1 MRMRKFTPLL
11 CAVMFVLGA
20 CASSDDGDGDDDGPP
35 DPPPAAV
42 CGDGTCAS
50 SEVGICTQDC
60 GVNPGTPTCGNGNC
74 ENGENSTTC
83 ASDCPPAGP
92 VCGDNQC
99 DMAGGEN
106 STNCPGDCGGSS
118 SLDCNDF
125 AVLFA
130 CLLCVQDPTQCV
142 PPANPTDCEACT
154 GGGGG
159 GFSFCENMAPD
170 GVCNAAAGEDADTC
184 PEDCP

>member
-1 MRMRKFTPLL
+1 MRKFTPIL
-11 CAVMFVLGA
+11 CVLFFIGA
-20 CASSDDGDGDDDGPP
+20 CASSGEDGGGDDDP
-35 DPPPAAV
+35 PPPAPV

-50 SEVGICTQDC
+50 TEVGVCQDDC
-60 GVNPGTPTCGNGNC
+60 GGGNPNNPVCGNGSC

-83 ASDCPPAGP
+83 AQDCPPAGP
-92 VCGDNQC
+92 VCGDSNC

-106 STNCPGDCGGSS
+106 STNCPGDCGGGGG

-130 CLLCVQDPTQCV
+130 CLLCTSDPTQCV
-142 PPANPTDCEACT
+142 PPANPTDCAACT
-154 GGGGG
+154 GGG
-159 GFSFCENMAPD
+159 GFSFCEGMAPD
-170 GVCNAAAGEDADTC
+170 GVCNPAAGEDVDTC